1 MASARTFQVALV
13 DLVQPAPD
21 YFGPSAKNEVTFT
34 IFDYLIQ
41 IARAT
46 PGRFIPGPG
55 WSYRAAHVQAH
66 DVVVYFVLDRSQSV
80 LRRKLGIEPPGGVGG
95 GFTFFD
101 GGVTLSEVYVEG
113 SMPARRLANVAFHE
127 VMHNKL
133 KLGNEMHTL
142 GGVAASPTQERA
154 ILSAEGIRRMSAALF
169 RTVPQYTKG
178 M

>member
-1 MASARTFQVALV
+1 MASAQVFQVALV
-13 DLVQPAPD
+13 DRVDPVPD
-21 YFGPSAKNEVTFT
+21 YFGPSAKNEVTYT
-34 IFDYLIQ
+34 IFDHLIK
-41 IARAT
+41 IARTT

-55 WSYRAAHVQAH
+55 WAYRAAHVQPY

-80 LRRKLGIEPPGGVGG
+80 VRKKLGIEPPAGAA
-95 GFTFFD
+95 GFTYFN
-101 GGVTLSEVYVEG
+101 GSVTLSEVYVAG
-113 SMPARRLANVAFHE
+113 SMPALRLANAAFHE

-133 KLGNEMHTL
+133 QLGDSMHSL

-169 RTVPQYTKG
+169 RAVPQYTKD

>member
-1 MASARTFQVALV
+1 MSSARTFQVALV
-13 DLVQPAPD
+13 DRVHPVPE

-34 IFDYLIQ
+34 IFDHLMQ
-41 IARAT
+41 VARAT

-55 WSYRAAHVQAH
+55 WSYRAAHVQQH
-66 DVVVYFVLDRSQSV
+66 DAVVYFVLDRSQSV
-80 LRRKLGIEPPGGVGG
+80 VRRMLGIEPPAGVGG

-101 GGVTLSEVYVEG
+101 GAVTLSEVYVEG

-127 VMHNKL
+127 LMHNKL
-133 KLGNEMHTL
+133 RMGNEMHTL

-154 ILSAEGIRRMSAALF
+154 ILSAEGIRRLSVALF
-169 RTVPQYTKG
+169 RTVPQYTKA